1 MGKCY
6 FGGYVLMRT
15 VKNMYPR
22 RGGGEIGRESV
33 QIKGVNSVWWDVREC
48 ETFEHFPTSWKL
60 HCSYREQ
67 NKASTC
73 QLTSPAGPA
82 ASLSPPGCHSRP
94 TRGLPSLSPRGAVRC
109 QRHPLVP
116 EPGPPLQCE
125 RSRPSPTALSA
136 PLH

>member
-1 MGKCY
+1 MLFWGLCFNENCEK
-6 FGGYVLMRT
+6 YVS
-15 VKNMYPR
+15 KA
-22 RGGGEIGRESV
+22 GWGEIGRESV
-33 QIKGVNSVWWDVREC
+33 QIKGVNSGWWDVREC
-48 ETFEHFPTSWKL
+48 ETFEHFAASWKL

-67 NKASTC
+67 NKASIC

-94 TRGLPSLSPRGAVRC
+94 ARGLPSLSPRGAVRC

-116 EPGPPLQCE
+116 APGPPPQCE